1 MREKI
6 LYGERVPNPN
16 SPGGLSNKLIGAHSP
31 KIKSRPDFEV
41 EVLCNNSD
49 GTTSVKLVKLFPD
62 GSISKI
68 KKSTLAPDSWS
79 DDKIIDTTNQVAKT
93 SPVATSSRGDGST
106 LHRQIVDG
114 VEWEVIKDSS
124 GNVTSSYPT
133 GGTPTTIF

>member
-79 DDKIIDTTNQVAKT
+79 DDKIIDTTNQVART
-93 SPVATSSRGDGST
+93 SPVATSSGGDGST

>member
-31 KIKSRPDFEV
+31 KIKSRPDFV
-41 EVLCNNSD
+41 VDVICNNRD

-79 DDKIIDTTNQVAKT
+79 DDKIIDTTNQVART

>member
-68 KKSTLAPDSWS
+68 KKSTLAPDTWS
-79 DDKIIDTTNQVAKT
+79 DDKIIDTTNQVART

>member
-16 SPGGLSNKLIGAHSP
+16 SPDGLSNKLIGAHSP
-31 KIKSRPDFEV
+31 RIMSRLDFVFEV
-41 EVLCNNSD
+41 ISNNSD
-49 GTTSVKLVKLFPD
+49 GTTTVKLYKQFPD

-79 DDKIIDTTNQVAKT
+79 DDKIIDVTNQVAST
-93 SPVATSSRGDGST
+93 PPISISSRGDGST

-114 VEWEVIKDSS
+114 VEWEIIKDAS

-133 GGTPTTIF
+133 GGTPTTNF

>member
-79 DDKIIDTTNQVAKT
+79 DDKIIDTTNQVART

>member
-31 KIKSRPDFEV
+31 KIKIRADFDV
-41 EVLCNNSD
+41 EVLSNNSD
-49 GTTSVKLVKLFPD
+49 STTTVKLIKQFPD
-62 GSISKI
+62 GSFSKI

-79 DDKIIDTTNQVAKT
+79 DDKIIDVTSQVAST
-93 SPVATSSRGDGST
+93 PPVATSSRGDNST
-106 LHRQIVDG
+106 LHRHTVDG
-114 VEWEVIKDSS
+114 VEWEVIKDSW

-133 GGTPTTIF
+133 GGTPTTKF

>member
-6 LYGERVPNPN
+6 LYGERVSNPN

-31 KIKSRPDFEV
+31 KIKSRPDFNV
-41 EVLCNNSD
+41 EVISNNAD
-49 GTTSVKLVKLFPD
+49 GTTTVKLVKQFPD

-68 KKSTLAPDSWS
+68 KKSTLAPNNWS
-79 DDKIIDTTNQVAKT
+79 DEKIIDTTNQVAST
-93 SPVATSSRGDGST
+93 PTIVISSRGDGST
-106 LHRQIVDG
+106 LHRQTVDR

-133 GGTPTTIF
+133 GGTPTTNF

>member
-31 KIKSRPDFEV
+31 RIKNRPDFDV
-41 EVLCNNSD
+41 QVISNNAD
-49 GTTSVKLVKLFPD
+49 GTTTVKLVKEFPD

-79 DDKIIDTTNQVAKT
+79 DDKIIDVTNQVA
-93 SPVATSSRGDGST
+93 SSPPVAISSRGDGST
-106 LHRQIVDG
+106 LHRQIVHG
-114 VEWEVIKDSS
+114 VEWEVIKDAS
-124 GNVTSSYPT
+124 GNITSSYPT
-133 GGTPTTIF
+133 GGTPTTNF

>member
-6 LYGERVPNPN
+6 LYGERVSNPN

-79 DDKIIDTTNQVAKT
+79 DDKIIDTTNQVART

>member
-1 MREKI
+1 MRKKI

-16 SPGGLSNKLIGAHSP
+16 SPGGISNKLIGAHSP
-31 KIKSRPDFEV
+31 KIKSRSDFDV
-41 EVLCNNSD
+41 DIISNNPD
-49 GTTSVKLVKLFPD
+49 GTTTVKLVKQFPD

-79 DDKIIDTTNQVAKT
+79 DDKIIDVTNQVASTPPVST
-93 SPVATSSRGDGST
+93 SLRGDGST
-106 LHRQIVDG
+106 LYRQIVDG

-133 GGTPTTIF
+133 GGTPTTNF

>member
-6 LYGERVPNPN
+6 LYGEQLPNPN

-31 KIKSRPDFEV
+31 RIKSRLDFDAEV
-41 EVLCNNSD
+41 ISNNAD
-49 GTTSVKLVKLFPD
+49 GTTTVKLVKEFPD

-79 DDKIIDTTNQVAKT
+79 DDKIIDVTNQVAST
-93 SPVATSSRGDGST
+93 PPVAISSREDGST

-114 VEWEVIKDSS
+114 VEWEVIKDAS

-133 GGTPTTIF
+133 GGTPTTNF